1 MADDSM
7 DRRPVIMVGAL
18 AVAGAG
24 LVFYLF
30 PAPDRSDQPAFVPVG
45 APVRAVTEEQPR
57 ATTEEEA
64 EKPPF
69 VEQERVRG
77 QVTYDELTKSLS
89 VKDPFGEELA
99 RIEVTNK
106 TDVVGTSFDAEQ
118 RLVLVDFQ
126 DGRRVEVPEAVWR
139 AMPSAERDR
148 LLYDD
153 PALIP
158 PAPKD
163 KGTPR

>member
-1 MADDSM
+1 MADESLDK
-7 DRRPVIMVGAL
+7 RPVMIVGAL

-30 PAPDRSDQPAFVPVG
+30 PAPGKSDVPAFVP
-45 APVRAVTEEQPR
+45 APQAQPRVATEEPP
-57 ATTEEEA
+57 ATAEEEA

-77 QVTYDELTKSLS
+77 EVTYDESTKSLS
-89 VKDPFGEELA
+89 VRDPFGEELA

-106 TDVVGTSFDAEQ
+106 TAVVGTSFDAEQ
-118 RLVLVDFQ
+118 RLVLVDYQ
-126 DGRRVEVPEAVWR
+126 DGRRVEVPETVWR
-139 AMPSAERDR
+139 AMPSNERDQ

-158 PAPKD
+158 SAPDSK
-163 KGTPR
+163 KTTR